1 MGVKIAQL
9 VQNKK
14 RSGLCVELYC
24 TVHSEVCWEQ
34 GWMYSLTVW
43 QSVNLMSQYQKY
55 IVTLNLKL
63 EICFRLIWETD
74 SFHHIYKHIL

>member
-34 GWMYSLTVW
+34 GWMYSLTV
-43 QSVNLMSQYQKY
+43 
-55 IVTLNLKL
+55 
-63 EICFRLIWETD
+63 
-74 SFHHIYKHIL
+74 